1 MEIVRDHNHK
11 ADIELLFANH
21 TTDKLRKGI
30 IHIGAHKGEEVETY
44 IDLGFE
50 NIILIEPNPELYNF
64 LIEKFEK
71 NPKVKVYGVAISDSI
86 GAMDFHIHTS
96 QSGSVEPASL
106 LKMKEFNK
114 IVKTLQTAKV
124 ITVPVITLDD
134 FFVTNQLSIENYN
147 YINIDVQGAELM
159 AFKGA
164 KNVLKSIDVVISE
177 VNLIELYENAPLEK
191 DIINYLKEFGFEK
204 KNVIYHTLYD
214 DKGTFPAWGECLFL
228 KNSKDNGVEEIR

>member
-1 MEIVRDHNHK
+1 MEIVKDHNHK
-11 ADIELLFANH
+11 ADIEILFANH
-21 TTDKLRKGI
+21 TTDKARKGI
-30 IHIGAHKGEEVETY
+30 IHVGAHKGEEVETY

-50 NIILIEPNPELYNF
+50 NIILIEPNPELYQF
-64 LIEKFEK
+64 LSEKFK
-71 NPKVKVYGVAISDSI
+71 DNTKIKVFGVAISDCS
-86 GAMDFHIHTS
+86 GVMDFHIHTS

-114 IVKTLQTAKV
+114 IVKTLK
-124 ITVPVITLDD
+124 TVKTISVAVITLDD
-134 FFVTNQLSIENYN
+134 FFVENKLSIEDYN

-164 KNVLKSIDVVISE
+164 TNVLKSIDVVISE

-191 DIINYLKEFGFEK
+191 DIVNYLKEFSFEK

-228 KNSKDNGVEEIR
+228 KTGL

>member
-1 MEIVRDHNHK
+1 MEIVKDDNHK
-11 ADIELLFANH
+11 ADIEILFANH
-21 TTDKLRKGI
+21 TTDKPKKGV

-50 NIILIEPNPELYNF
+50 HIILIEPNPELYQF
-64 LIEKFEK
+64 LIEKF
-71 NPKVKVYGVAISDSI
+71 KVYSNIKVFGVAISDCS
-86 GAMDFHIHTS
+86 GVMDFHIHTS
-96 QSGSVEPASL
+96 QSGSVEPSSL

-114 IVKTLQTAKV
+114 IVKTLQTAKT
-124 ITVPVITLDD
+124 ISVPVITLDD
-134 FFVTNQLSIENYN
+134 FFVENKLNVADYN

-164 KNVLKSIDVVISE
+164 TNILKYIDVVISE

-191 DIINYLKEFGFEK
+191 DIVIYLKEFEFEK

-214 DKGTFPAWGECLFL
+214 ENGTFPAWGECLFL
-228 KNSKDNGVEEIR
+228 KNSK